1 MTVSSNVTRHAN
13 SVTPEERA
21 RLIGQ
26 SGRVVWLTGL
36 SGSEKNQRLLW
47 RRRKCFLEAGC
58 FSYVLDGDNLRHGL
72 CGDLGFSQ
80 VDRAENIRRVGEVA
94 RLFYNAGAIVL
105 CAFVSPDAAAR
116 QAIRTR
122 FPDGH
127 FIEVYIATPL
137 DVCEARDPKALYERA
152 RAGKIK
158 DFTGITAP
166 YDVPERPELKID
178 TSKEDVGQAAQ
189 SVLDAIHRSHT
200 H

>member
-1 MTVSSNVTRHAN
+1 MTVSSNVTRHAS

-36 SGSEKNQRLLW
+36 SGSGKSTIAMEVEKKL
-47 RRRKCFLEAGC
+47 LEAGS

-80 VDRAENIRRVGEVA
+80 KDRAENIRRVGEVA

-116 QAIRTR
+116 QAIRAQY
-122 FPDGH
+122 PEGH

-137 DVCEARDPKALYERA
+137 DVCEARDPKALYELA
-152 RAGKIK
+152 RAGKIT
-158 DFTGITAP
+158 DFTGISAP

-178 TSKEDVGQAAQ
+178 TSGEGVGEAAQ
-189 SVLDAIHRSHT
+189 HILCAIAQSQAS
-200 H
+200 